1 MPRKPTADTSPPR
14 PATPSVWRNRIVGEG
29 EPAPDQLLA
38 NPANWRIHPSNQ
50 QDALSGVLA
59 EVGWVTRVIVN
70 RATGFV
76 VDGHARVALAISS
89 NQPSVPVTYVDLT
102 EAEEALIL
110 ATLDPISAMAVTDAE
125 KLSELMAEVVT
136 DDSAIENMLNQLKA
150 RAGIFDEF
158 DVESVWNGMPEFE
171 QKDLEP
177 YRQLSILFYDSQGLN
192 QFIALIGKPVTD
204 KTIAIWF
211 PDRRELEPT
220 AKYNHAD

>member
-38 NPANWRIHPSNQ
+38 NPANWRIHPANQ

-89 NQPSVPVTYVDLT
+89 NQPSVPVTYVDLS
-102 EAEEALIL
+102 LN
-110 ATLDPISAMAVTDAE
+110 SA
-125 KLSELMAEVVT
+125 
-136 DDSAIENMLNQLKA
+136 
-150 RAGIFDEF
+150 
-158 DVESVWNGMPEFE
+158 
-171 QKDLEP
+171 
-177 YRQLSILFYDSQGLN
+177 
-192 QFIALIGKPVTD
+192 
-204 KTIAIWF
+204 
-211 PDRRELEPT
+211 
-220 AKYNHAD
+220 HAD